1 MKKTR
6 LLTWIL
12 AVVLIV
18 ASIALVACVDKPQVT
33 QLTEL
38 TLPQLQDDQMAV
50 VIKNGDDDYTCYAVT
65 LTDELKTGEDVVDYL
80 QNELALEVDWQEST
94 YGKYVNGIGGAKV
107 RETNEYVA
115 IFTSVTSDKSTGA
128 DVLSYQIGDVT
139 VAYAGVGISEMKT
152 ECGAVFYFEI
162 QTF

>member
-18 ASIALVACVDKPQVT
+18 ASITLVACVDKPQVT
-33 QLTEL
+33 QLAV
-38 TLPQLQDDQMAV
+38 TLPQLKDDQMAV

-128 DVLSYQIGDVT
+128 DVLSYQIGDVI
-139 VAYAGVGISEMKT
+139 VSYAGVGISEMKT

>member
-18 ASIALVACVDKPQVT
+18 ASITLVACVDKPQVT
-33 QLTEL
+33 QLAV
-38 TLPQLQDDQMAV
+38 TLPQLKDDQMAV

-94 YGKYVNGIGGAKV
+94 YGKYVNGIGNAKV
-107 RETNEYVA
+107 RESNEYVA

-128 DVLSYQIGDVT
+128 DVLSYQIGDVI
-139 VAYAGVGISEMKT
+139 VSYAGVGISEMKT

>member
-33 QLTEL
+33 QLAV
-38 TLPQLQDDQMAV
+38 TLPQLKDDQMAV

-152 ECGAVFYFEI
+152 EYGAIFYFEI

>member
-33 QLTEL
+33 QLAV
-38 TLPQLQDDQMAV
+38 TLPQLKDDQMAV

-128 DVLSYQIGDVT
+128 DVLSYQIGDVI
-139 VAYAGVGISEMKT
+139 VSYAGVGISDMKT
-152 ECGAVFYFEI
+152 EYGAIFYFEI

>member
-18 ASIALVACVDKPQVT
+18 ASITLVACVDKPQVT
-33 QLTEL
+33 QLAV
-38 TLPQLQDDQMAV
+38 TLPQLKDDQMAV

-128 DVLSYQIGDVT
+128 DVLSYQIGDVI
-139 VAYAGVGISEMKT
+139 VSYAGVGISDMKT
-152 ECGAVFYFEI
+152 EYGAIFYFEI

>member
-33 QLTEL
+33 QLAV
-38 TLPQLQDDQMAV
+38 TLPQLKDDQMAV

-94 YGKYVNGIGGAKV
+94 YGKYFNGIGGAKV

-128 DVLSYQIGDVT
+128 DVLSYQIGDVI
-139 VAYAGVGISEMKT
+139 VSYAGVGISDMKT
-152 ECGAVFYFEI
+152 EYGAIFYFEI